1 MHLDKDKERA
11 TINALIEREALMRRM
26 ATLQEH
32 KKRLE
37 DSFTNLDK
45 DLFGDI
51 PVMQDTIKEYE
62 GALQKLDGPIISQD
76 HPYEPI
82 IKDKIAPNNVEPTR
96 KVVDKAKKK
105 VLGI

>member
-1 MHLDKDKERA
+1 
-11 TINALIEREALMRRM
+11 
-26 ATLQEH
+26 
-32 KKRLE
+32 
-37 DSFTNLDK
+37 
-45 DLFGDI
+45 
-51 PVMQDTIKEYE
+51 MQATIKEYE
-62 GALQKLDGPIISQD
+62 GAFQKGDGPMIAQV